1 LKSDYLINMHPARVI
16 GQIIEC
22 GIVAVVR
29 SDSSQQAVQIGDA
42 CLKGGVTVLEIT
54 FTTPGAANAIETLR
68 RQYSSG
74 EMLIGAGT
82 VLDPET
88 ARIAIL
94 SGAQFI
100 VAPNLSSETARLCS
114 RYQVPY
120 VPGAQ
125 TIGEIVAAMETGAS
139 IVKVFPG
146 EVLGPAF
153 IKAVHGPLPQAALMP
168 TGGVTLEN
176 ARQWIEAGSVALGV
190 GSNLTRTAKTGDF
203 ATITKLAKEFARI
216 VRSARKSESA

>member
-1 LKSDYLINMHPARVI
+1 MHPGRVV

-29 SDSSQQAVQIGDA
+29 GDSSQQAVQIGEA
-42 CLKGGVTVLEIT
+42 CLQGGVSVVEIA

-68 RQYSSG
+68 REHSSG

-100 VAPNLSSETARLCS
+100 VAPSVSPETARLCN
-114 RYQVPY
+114 RYQAPW

-125 TIGEIVAAMETGAS
+125 TIGEIVEAMEAGAS

-176 ARQWIEAGSVALGV
+176 ARQWLEAGSVALGV
-190 GSNLTRTAKTGDF
+190 GGHLTRSAKTGDL
-203 ATITKLAKEFARI
+203 ATITRLAKEFAGI